1 MHIFPQ
7 LRKLERKYASE
18 LVVVGVHSA
27 KFPTEKETDSLTA
40 AVRRCE
46 LEHPVIN
53 DAEFQVWQQYSCRA
67 WPTLM
72 FIDPRGNVIG
82 KHEGELTFEQFDT
95 LMSGMVAEF
104 DELGIMQRSPLPT
117 TPPPGPQNALS
128 FPGKV
133 LADEAGGR
141 LFIADTNHNRIIVSS
156 FDGDVQQV
164 IGTGEEALV
173 DGQLAQSAFNHPQG
187 MAIDGDILYVA
198 DTENHAIRRVHLPPL
213 NSSPQGGNV
222 RGGMV
227 ETIAGTGEQGY
238 DRTGGRPGRSTSL
251 SSPWDVVLHN
261 GVVYIAM
268 AGIHQLWSLDLET
281 GIVGPYAG
289 SGREAITDGPL
300 ATSALAQPSGITVGS
315 DGSGGERLFFADSET
330 SAIRNCDLPPFNSP
344 PQGGSS
350 GGAVRT
356 LIGLG
361 LFEFGDVDGD
371 DFRVRM
377 QHPIGITHHVSDD
390 GGGVLYV
397 ADTYNHK
404 IKRVLPKTRSAFTV
418 AGTGKPGHVDGPF
431 AQARFSEPSGLSIAN
446 GKMYIADTNN
456 HAIRVAN
463 LETGEV
469 ATLELVG
476 L

>member
-27 KFPTEKETDSLTA
+27 KFPTEKETDSLVA

-95 LMSGMVAEF
+95 LIGGMVAEF
-104 DELGIMQRSPLPT
+104 DELGIMQRSPLST
-117 TPPPGPQNALS
+117 TPPRGPESALS

-156 FDGDVQQV
+156 FDGEVRQI

-173 DGQLAQSAFNHPQG
+173 DGPVEQAAFNHPQG
-187 MAIDGDILYVA
+187 MALDGDFLYVA
-198 DTENHAIRRVHLPPL
+198 DTENHAIRRVGLASGQVQTL
-213 NSSPQGGNV
+213 
-222 RGGMV
+222 
-227 ETIAGTGEQGY
+227 AGTGEQGY
-238 DRTGGRPGRSTSL
+238 DRTGGRHGLETSL
-251 SSPWDVVLHN
+251 SSPWDVALHN

-315 DGSGGERLFFADSET
+315 DGNGGERLFFADSET
-330 SAIRNCDLPPFNSP
+330 SSIRNCDLDPR
-344 PQGGSS
+344 GS
-350 GGAVRT
+350 VRT
-356 LIGLG
+356 IIGLG

-377 QHPIGITHHVSDD
+377 QHPIGITHHE
-390 GGGVLYV
+390 GVLYV

-418 AGTGKPGHVDGPF
+418 AGTGSPGHVDGPF
-431 AQARFSEPSGLSIAN
+431 AQARFSEPCGLSIAN

-456 HAIRVAN
+456 HAIRVADMDA
-463 LETGEV
+463 GEV
-469 ATLELVG
+469 ATVELTG

>member
-27 KFPTEKETDSLTA
+27 KFPTEKETDSLTS

-104 DELGIMQRSPLPT
+104 DELGIMKRSPLPT
-117 TPPPGPQNALS
+117 TPPPGPQNDLS

-156 FDGDVQQV
+156 FDGNVMQV

-173 DGQLAQSAFNHPQG
+173 DGVLAQSAFNHPQG
-187 MAIDGDILYVA
+187 MAVDGDILYVA
-198 DTENHAIRRVHLPPL
+198 DTENHAIRRIDL
-213 NSSPQGGNV
+213 QGGQ
-222 RGGMV
+222 V

-300 ATSALAQPSGITVGS
+300 STSALAQPSGITT
-315 DGSGGERLFFADSET
+315 DGERLFFADSET
-330 SAIRNCDLPPFNSP
+330 SAIRNCDLDPN
-344 PQGGSS
+344 GS
-350 GGAVRT
+350 VRT

-390 GGGVLYV
+390 GGGMLYV

-418 AGTGKPGHVDGPF
+418 AGTGKPGHADGPF
-431 AQARFSEPSGLSIAN
+431 AQARFSEPSGLSIAS

-456 HAIRVAN
+456 HAIRVADM
-463 LETGEV
+463 EIGEV
-469 ATLELVG
+469 ATLELAG